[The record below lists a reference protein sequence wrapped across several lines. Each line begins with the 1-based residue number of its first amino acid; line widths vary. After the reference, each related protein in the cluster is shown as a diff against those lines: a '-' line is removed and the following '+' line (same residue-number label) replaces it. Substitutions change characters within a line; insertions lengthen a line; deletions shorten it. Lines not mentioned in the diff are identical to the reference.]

1 MVYINKETQEHIKT
15 PNPTKKKMYRC
26 PQKNPDPNTQE
37 SLIWRQHKNTAA
49 TNLELLNLV
58 LVKHGEDVAGGALG
72 PLLRGATT
80 AGGLTGGHDFCKA
93 FLISMHPQ
101 IKSYKS

>member
-1 MVYINKETQEHIKT
+1 M
-15 PNPTKKKMYRC
+15 
-26 PQKNPDPNTQE
+26 
-37 SLIWRQHKNTAA
+37 RQHKNTAA

-93 FLISMHPQ
+93 FPLFAMHPQ
-101 IKSYKS
+101 YYVNRLRYTICSVLLDATQCLKPKYTTFHNPPVAAGLKLNKHFK